1 MQPID
6 RIGSHSLRHKLE
18 AASWAGLIATAVLA
32 GLLLFIASTA
42 SKVLNAARVSHER
55 VQLFTQLDRA
65 IYDLQVLRYQQLRH
79 AGPRA
84 DQAVAAGSAKVHALL
99 REAAELPVSTAHDR
113 AVALEIEKK
122 GREAEDYLLR
132 LPQLLRQVDATIE
145 EAGSGAGMR
154 ELRRVSAPLSA
165 LTSALQREIRAGGT
179 DAASRTADAH
189 ELITLAVGA
198 SVVGFLLAVGL
209 SSTIHILLRKRLRP
223 GLVGLERGA
232 QSFAQGK
239 LDYRIE
245 LPGSDELARLATAFN
260 LMAQALAEKQKTL
273 REAQIELE
281 QKVADRTRQLRLAN
295 AKLSMA
301 DERRRAFLADVS
313 HELRTPLTIIRGET
327 EVALRTAENTNFD
340 ASDVFGRILQQTRD
354 LTRMVD
360 DLFVIALA
368 ESGAL
373 PLEREKL
380 DLVDVASRVA
390 NDFGTLANEAG
401 GAVSILPGPR
411 CHASGDPERVRRAL
425 AALIENAMRHCQPA
439 VKVEI
444 EVDMIDGH
452 PSIVVTDD
460 GPGIDPSIAPGLF
473 ERFKR
478 GDTRGEG
485 SGLGLSLVGA
495 LMEAHGGRAYLAAA
509 PNGGTRAVLEFPD
522 STHPEAVS

>member
-1 MQPID
+1 MQAID
-6 RIGSHSLRHKLE
+6 HIGSYSLRRKLE

-32 GLLLFIASTA
+32 GLLFFMASTA
-42 SKVLNAARVSHER
+42 SRVLNAALVSHDR

-84 DQAVAAGSAKVHALL
+84 DQSVAIGSSKVHALL
-99 REAAELPVSTAHDR
+99 RQAAELPASTAHDR

-122 GREAEDYLLR
+122 GRDAQEYLAR
-132 LPQLLRQVDATIE
+132 LPLLLRQVDATIKE
-145 EAGSGAGMR
+145 GGSSAGMR

-179 DAASRTADAH
+179 DVAARTANAHRLISLAVAASV
-189 ELITLAVGA
+189 I
-198 SVVGFLLAVGL
+198 GFLLAVGL
-209 SSTIHILLRKRLRP
+209 SSTIQMLLHRRLRP

-232 QSFAQGK
+232 QSFALGN

-260 LMAQALAEKQKTL
+260 LMAQALADKQKTL
-273 REAQIELE
+273 QEAQIHLE
-281 QKVADRTRQLRLAN
+281 QKVADRTQQLRLAN
-295 AKLSMA
+295 AKLSVA

-327 EVALRTAENTNFD
+327 EVALRTAENANFD

-354 LTRMVD
+354 LSRMVD
-360 DLFVIALA
+360 DLFVIAVA

-373 PLEREKL
+373 SLERERL
-380 DLVDVASRVA
+380 DLFDVASRVA

-401 GAVSILPGPR
+401 GSVSILPGPR
-411 CHASGDPERVRRAL
+411 YHALGDPERVRRAM
-425 AALIENAMRHCQPA
+425 AALIENAMLHCQPA

-444 EVDMIDGH
+444 EVKMIDGH

-485 SGLGLSLVGA
+485 SGLGLSLVSA

-522 STHPEAVS
+522 STHSEAAA

>member
-1 MQPID
+1 MQLID
-6 RIGSHSLRHKLE
+6 PIGSHSLRHKLE
-18 AASWAGLIATAVLA
+18 AASWAGLIATAILA

-42 SKVLNAARVSHER
+42 SRILNSARVSHER
-55 VQLFTQLDRA
+55 VQVFTRLDRA

-79 AGPRA
+79 AGPRSDESFA
-84 DQAVAAGSAKVHALL
+84 IGSAKVHALL
-99 REAAELPVSTAHDR
+99 REAAELPISTAHDR

-122 GREAEDYLLR
+122 VHEAQMYLAQ
-132 LPQLLRQVDATIE
+132 LPLLMRQVDATLR
-145 EAGSGAGMR
+145 EAGSAAGMR

-179 DAASRTADAH
+179 DVAARTADAH
-189 ELITLAVGA
+189 KLITLAVAA
-198 SVVGFLLAVGL
+198 SIVGFLLAVGL
-209 SSTIHILLRKRLRP
+209 SSIIHILLHKRLRP

-245 LPGSDELARLATAFN
+245 LQGSDEMARLAEAFN
-260 LMAQALAEKQKTL
+260 LMAQALADKQKTL
-273 REAQIELE
+273 REAQIDLE
-281 QKVADRTRQLRLAN
+281 RKVADRTQQLQLAN
-295 AKLSMA
+295 AKLSVA

-327 EVALRTAENTNFD
+327 EVALRTADNANFD
-340 ASDVFGRILQQTRD
+340 AHDVFERILQQTRD
-354 LTRMVD
+354 LSRMVD

-373 PLEREKL
+373 PLERERL

-401 GAVSILPGPR
+401 GSVSILPGPK
-411 CHASGDPERVRRAL
+411 CHVSGDPERVRRAM

-444 EVDMIDGH
+444 EVKMIDGH

-485 SGLGLSLVGA
+485 SGLGLSLVSA
-495 LMEAHGGRAYLAAA
+495 LMEAHGGRASLTAA
-509 PNGGTRAVLEFPD
+509 PTGGTRAVLEFPE
-522 STHPEAVS
+522 STHFEAAS

>member
-1 MQPID
+1 MQPIV
-6 RIGSHSLRHKLE
+6 RMGSYSLRHKLE

-42 SKVLNAARVSHER
+42 SRVLNAARVSHDR
-55 VQLFTQLDRA
+55 VQVFTQLDRA
-65 IYDLQVLRYQQLRH
+65 VSELQILRYQQLRH

-84 DQAVAAGSAKVHALL
+84 DQSVAIGSSKVQALL
-99 REAAELPVSTAHDR
+99 RQAVELPASTAHDR
-113 AVALEIEKK
+113 AVALEIAKK
-122 GREAEDYLLR
+122 GREAQEYLVR
-132 LPQLLRQVDATIE
+132 LPLLMRQVDATLK
-145 EAGSGAGMR
+145 EAGSSAGMR

-165 LTSALQREIRAGGT
+165 LTSALQREIRAGGA
-179 DAASRTADAH
+179 DVAIRTADAH
-189 ELITLAVGA
+189 KLLTLAVGA
-198 SVVGFLLAVGL
+198 SVIGFLLAVGL
-209 SSTIHILLRKRLRP
+209 SSTIHVLLHKRLRP

-273 REAQIELE
+273 QEAQIDLE
-281 QKVADRTRQLRLAN
+281 QKVADRTQQLQLAN
-295 AKLSMA
+295 AKLSVA

-327 EVALRTAENTNFD
+327 EIALRMAENASFD
-340 ASDVFGRILQQTRD
+340 ANDVFGRILQQTRD
-354 LTRMVD
+354 LGRMVD

-373 PLEREKL
+373 PLDREKL
-380 DLVDVASRVA
+380 DLFDVASRVA
-390 NDFGTLANEAG
+390 SDFGTLANEAG
-401 GAVSILPGPR
+401 GSVSILPGPR
-411 CHASGDPERVRRAL
+411 CHVSGDPERVRRAI

-444 EVDMIDGH
+444 EVGMIDGY
-452 PSIVVTDD
+452 PNIVVTDD
-460 GPGIDPSIAPGLF
+460 GPGIDPSIASGLF

-485 SGLGLSLVGA
+485 SGLGLSLVSA

-522 STHPEAVS
+522 STHPEAAA